1 MSKIS
6 DIFEK
11 EMKVINMG
19 LESFRS
25 SMEHQH
31 VKVLQVDWKPPAG
44 GNKKLISALLKLK
57 KISEEANK
65 EGVERII
72 NSQPVLMD
80 VKKAID
86 VIPGMHKKMLLH
98 AGPPITW
105 ERMCGPVRGACMG
118 ALIYEEIA
126 ENPEKAERILSRG
139 EIEFSPCHH
148 HSAVGPMA
156 GIVSSSM
163 YVYCIENKTF
173 KNKSYSTLNE
183 GLGKALR
190 FGSYDK
196 DVIERLKW
204 MEQVLGP
211 ALQKAVRLS
220 GGINVK
226 NLTAQA
232 LQMGDECHNR
242 NIAASNLF
250 LKELTPYLLKT
261 DLSKEIILKVFQFIT
276 GNVHSFLNMSMA
288 ACKSSTDTIL
298 GLKNSTLL
306 SAMARNGTDIG
317 IRIAGLGE
325 RWFTAP
331 AGEPK
336 GLYFPG
342 YTRVD
347 LLWLQHLP

>member
-118 ALIYEEIA
+118 ALFM
-126 ENPEKAERILSRG
+126 K
-139 EIEFSPCHH
+139 
-148 HSAVGPMA
+148 
-156 GIVSSSM
+156 
-163 YVYCIENKTF
+163 K
-173 KNKSYSTLNE
+173 
-183 GLGKALR
+183 
-190 FGSYDK
+190 
-196 DVIERLKW
+196 
-204 MEQVLGP
+204 
-211 ALQKAVRLS
+211 
-220 GGINVK
+220 
-226 NLTAQA
+226 
-232 LQMGDECHNR
+232 
-242 NIAASNLF
+242 
-250 LKELTPYLLKT
+250 
-261 DLSKEIILKVFQFIT
+261 
-276 GNVHSFLNMSMA
+276 
-288 ACKSSTDTIL
+288 
-298 GLKNSTLL
+298 
-306 SAMARNGTDIG
+306 
-317 IRIAGLGE
+317 
-325 RWFTAP
+325 
-331 AGEPK
+331 
-336 GLYFPG
+336 
-342 YTRVD
+342 
-347 LLWLQHLP
+347 